1 MLLRTGG
8 AVLGARLLQALA
20 NAAVGWLVA
29 RELGPTGQGRYA
41 LTLLLALVGASVA
54 NGGVGLAAVPRL
66 KRAPGLA
73 RAVLSSQLRWVL
85 AVVPALAAV
94 TALAWRAGLADALR
108 GAAGWTT
115 PWAPVAALVA
125 AASLLLFDVTVQ
137 DLTALG
143 RVPTGP
149 RINLL
154 RAVLHLGLAAALAA
168 TGSLDLPRALAVWA
182 GAQAVAALLVLRAL
196 GRAAPPATAAPP
208 PPARRL
214 VREGWVGQLSTLAS
228 LLHLRLDL
236 ALVAAWHGP
245 AVVGVYSVAVL
256 AGEVL
261 WMLPGAL
268 QPVLV
273 YTAGGSAA
281 GGDRLTARALRLGTL
296 VTAVA
301 ALALAWAAP
310 RAFALLFQGEYD
322 ASVAALRA
330 LLPGIVAFAPGA
342 VLAGDFIGRGR
353 AVWNTQASVAT
364 VLVNV
369 AAGVAWIPDHGAVGA
384 AWASSVAYAAGS
396 LVMLLR
402 FRHASG
408 LGWGRLLLPRPADFR
423 GS

>member
-8 AVLGARLLQALA
+8 AVLAARLLQALA

-29 RELGPTGQGRYA
+29 RELGPAGQGRYA
-41 LTLLLALVGASVA
+41 LTLLLALVGAAVA

-66 KRAPGLA
+66 KRHPAQA
-73 RAVLSSQLRWVL
+73 RALLSSQLRWIL
-85 AVVPALAAV
+85 AVAPALAAV
-94 TALAWRAGLADALR
+94 TAVAWSLGLADVLR
-108 GAAGWTT
+108 ATAGWTDA
-115 PWAPVAALVA
+115 WAPAAALIGA
-125 AASLLLFDVTVQ
+125 AALLLFDVVVQ

-154 RAVLHLGLAAALAA
+154 RAVLHLGLAALLAA
-168 TGSLDLPRALAVWA
+168 LGRLDLPRALAVWA
-182 GAQAVAALLVLRAL
+182 GAQAVAAVLALRAL
-196 GRAAPPATAAPP
+196 GRAAPAADAAVDRPA
-208 PPARRL
+208 ARTL
-214 VREGWVGQLSTLAS
+214 AREGWLGQLSSLAS

-268 QPVLV
+268 QPVLIA
-273 YTAGGSAA
+273 TSGGD
-281 GGDRLTARALRLGTL
+281 GGDRLTARAVRLGL
-296 VTAVA
+296 AVTAAA
-301 ALALAWAAP
+301 ALVLAWAGP
-310 RAFALLFQGEYD
+310 WLLHRLFAGEYD
-322 ASVAALRA
+322 ASAAALRA

-353 AVWNTQASVAT
+353 AVWNTQASLIT

-369 AAGVAWIPDHGAVGA
+369 AAGVAWIPAHGAVGA
-384 AWASSVAYAAGS
+384 AWASSAAYAAGS
-396 LVMLLR
+396 AVMLLR
-402 FRHASG
+402 FRRASG
-408 LGWGRLLLPRPADFR
+408 LGWAALLAPCVADLH
-423 GS
+423 GA